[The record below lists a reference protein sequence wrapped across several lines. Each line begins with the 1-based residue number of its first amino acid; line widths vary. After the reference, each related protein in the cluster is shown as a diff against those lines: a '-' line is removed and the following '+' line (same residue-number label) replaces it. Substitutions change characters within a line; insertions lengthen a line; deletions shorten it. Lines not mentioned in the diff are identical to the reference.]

1 MSATHNAYWRTCSMR
16 CNHTTDQVGRHA
28 LHLVV
33 LLVGA
38 ETHILS
44 IQGLGAARGCRV
56 VPRVWKT
63 TCAESTATLIHLH
76 SLHSPAHKGGVMG
89 KRNPT
94 HSARTNKH
102 ASATPSTS
110 HRSKEPCAQHKH
122 GGNERDASNSTARPF
137 TSPFPDVLESHTHS
151 VARRT
156 QSAPSECTQQAGAQS
171 PSCHRN
177 GEHKQSSSRTIGA
190 SSRKE

>member
-1 MSATHNAYWRTCSMR
+1 MR

-33 LLVGA
+33 LVIGA
-38 ETHILS
+38 HLPS
-44 IQGLGAARGCRV
+44 SQ
-56 VPRVWKT
+56 
-63 TCAESTATLIHLH
+63 STAWCCKRLTSGATCVENHMCGINGHPHSLIHLR
-76 SLHSPAHKGGVMG
+76 SLHSPAHKGGAMG
-89 KRNPT
+89 KRNPP
-94 HSARTNKH
+94 HSARTRAH
-102 ASATPSTS
+102 AIATSSTS

-137 TSPFPDVLESHTHS
+137 TSPFPDGLAFHTHS
-151 VARRT
+151 EARRT
-156 QSAPSECTQQAGAQS
+156 PSAPSICTQQAGVQS
-171 PSCHRN
+171 SSCHRN